1 MPKAKIAINEQ
12 GQVVIRTSRPER
24 LIHIKDLNAAI
35 RQQLLHIAGHYKE
48 ILFLSPL
55 LAQHSGLIEIL
66 TRDMSKLN
74 QTANLLATVSTL
86 SSTLRQS
93 IEQLEQ
99 EIKKIK
105 GRIALE
111 KRKQMKIV
119 EVALSRAED
128 LLRERQRC
136 ENIIS
141 LSLANWFIVY
151 NQLIKG
157 EEIKWSEFF
166 ESVQKIQTIRVNP
179 YRERTQSSVV
189 KFLQY
194 NLYPLAKKDKKE
206 AARKLWLA
214 VKKLLPIYP
223 YTITFRIGQKQWE
236 IINGKIKER

>member
-12 GQVVIRTSRPER
+12 GQVVIRTGRPER

-74 QTANLLATVSTL
+74 QTANLLATVSSL
-86 SSTLRQS
+86 SQS

-111 KRKQMKIV
+111 KRREMKIV
-119 EVALSRAED
+119 KVALSRAED

-136 ENIIS
+136 ENLIS
-141 LSLANWFIVY
+141 LSLTNWFVVY

-166 ESVQKIQTIRVNP
+166 ESVQKIQTIKVNP